1 MYLHT
6 AKMPPI
12 HLRSATLPTANAPPM
27 SANTIVSVTCIPMRL
42 PFHHW
47 SKPPLFA
54 GRPRDR
60 LDSALVRLQ
69 TQDGTVAWGESY
81 CVEPRALTAI
91 FETLIAPLA
100 CGKPADDA
108 TLLPTMQRVLHN
120 LGRSGPVVH
129 ALAGLDIALWDLRAK
144 RENVPLCQLLGGK
157 RRDRVRVYA
166 SLLQY
171 YADAALLHDVSQ
183 RAMDEG
189 FAEIKLHERT
199 ADAVAAVR
207 RSVGASV
214 PIMVDTNC
222 AWLPDEAEAA
232 ITAMLPY
239 DPFWIEEPIWT
250 PENDQ
255 ALARLKGQVPVP
267 LAVGE
272 NASCA
277 LALKRMVES
286 ETVQYV
292 QPSVIKLGL
301 TAAWDIAQ
309 ACAGTPVTCAPQVA
323 FFGPGYLASLHL
335 IAAQASEVS
344 LERLYVELAHVPYGR
359 TVPIEHG
366 AVRVPDTPGLGADPE
381 PALAQGDFA

>member
-1 MYLHT
+1 
-6 AKMPPI
+6 
-12 HLRSATLPTANAPPM
+12 M

-54 GRPRDR
+54 GRPRDK
-60 LDSALVRLQ
+60 LDSALVRVE
-69 TQDGTVAWGESY
+69 TEDGTVGWGESY
-81 CVEPRALTAI
+81 CVEPRALAAV

-100 CGKPADDA
+100 CGRNADDPA
-108 TLLPTMQRVLHN
+108 LWPGMQRVLHN

-129 ALAGLDIALWDLRAK
+129 ALAGLDIGLWDLRA
-144 RENVPLCQLLGGK
+144 RRAQVPLYQLLGGK

-171 YADAALLHDVSQ
+171 YADPALLEAVSQ
-183 RAMDEG
+183 RAMHEG
-189 FAEIKLHERT
+189 FTEIKLHERT

-207 RSVGASV
+207 RSVGPGV
-214 PIMVDTNC
+214 PLMVDTNC
-222 AWLPDEAEAA
+222 AWLPEEADAA
-232 ITAMLPY
+232 ISAMLPY
-239 DPFWIEEPIWT
+239 RPFWIEEPVWP
-250 PENDQ
+250 PEDER
-255 ALARLKGQVPVP
+255 ALAALRGQVPVP

-277 LALKRMVES
+277 WALRRMVEA

-309 ACAGTPVTCAPQVA
+309 ACAGTRVTCAPQVA
-323 FFGPGYLASLHL
+323 FFGPGFLASLHL
-335 IAAQASEVS
+335 IAAQEAEVS
-344 LERLYVELAHVPYGR
+344 LERLYVELAHIPYSR

-366 AVRVPDTPGLGADPE
+366 WIQVPDSPGLGADPE
-381 PALAQGDFA
+381 LELARGDYAK